1 MWDYMFLTH
10 FDWLT
15 QSSNKII
22 YLLSLTY
29 PLKSV
34 MLTSNSISYL
44 SLNKGFP
51 LGFIIYI
58 NGGKIYHFKS
68 NSTDVHFNDKSMKEI
83 HLHLIFNTN

>member
-1 MWDYMFLTH
+1 MHIIDVL
-10 FDWLT
+10 FD
-15 QSSNKII
+15 KIL
-22 YLLSLTY
+22 LLSYEILPLTY
-29 PLKSV
+29 PWKSV

-44 SLNKGFP
+44 PLNKGFP
-51 LGFIIYI
+51 MGFIIYI